1 LWKLVLEIAIK
12 ERVMKR
18 LMIGILSVALMG
30 AGLSVNAH
38 QQEMGM
44 QGGSKNERSQM
55 MNMHEHMGKT
65 ESLMHE
71 IQSNKQPEKRQEMMH
86 EHMKQMRMGMDM
98 MHGSG
103 MMGDFKGDKE
113 PCPHMDSRMGMMQ
126 KQMGMMQRMMK
137 QMMEHQSQKDMP
149 MH

>member
-1 LWKLVLEIAIK
+1 
-12 ERVMKR
+12 MKR

-44 QGGSKNERSQM
+44 QGGSNNERSQM

-65 ESLMHE
+65 ESLMNE
-71 IQSNKQPEKRQEMMH
+71 IQSNKQPEKRREMMH

-98 MHGSG
+98 MHGGG
-103 MMGDFKGDKE
+103 MMGDKKADGE
-113 PCPHMDSRMGMMQ
+113 PCPHMDSRMGIMEQRM
-126 KQMGMMQRMMK
+126 KMMQRMMR
-137 QMMEHQSQKDMP
+137 QMMEHQSQQDMP
-149 MH
+149 MHR